1 MDTNPQLYHAASSY
15 YSMIARYAL
24 GLADVAFDSH
34 LLDIHSKKEQL
45 QDWYIAINPA
55 MTVPAMLA
63 RDKRFDSSAAIV
75 DFARTTNP
83 DAWCESLAGQEQRT
97 QIDHLCQLH
106 DAYPIEQLTFDT
118 LMTKNPLLRWV
129 APRML
134 KRVCEDLS
142 KRLAVGDKHQAAL
155 QVKLDVNRNRLAY
168 FASAP
173 AKLRQA
179 RSLASA
185 TNLIAAFPGKPI
197 DAWLFGELPSAADV
211 RLVVL
216 LARLKM
222 IGVLDSVQASS
233 DLLAWFDAKA
243 KTPIFVAADIW
254 TRFQLWRIVTHR

>member
-1 MDTNPQLYHAASSY
+1 
-15 YSMIARYAL
+15 MIARYAL

-45 QDWYIAINPA
+45 EDWYIEINPA
-55 MTVPAMLA
+55 MTVPAMVVGG
-63 RDKRFDSSAAIV
+63 KRLDSSAAIV

-83 DAWCESLAGQEQRT
+83 DAWCEALAGQEQRA
-97 QIDHLCQLH
+97 QIDRLCQLH
-106 DAYPIEQLTFDT
+106 DTYPIEQLTFDT
-118 LMTKNPLLRWV
+118 LMTKNPLLRWM

-142 KRLAVGDKHQAAL
+142 KRLATNNTHRADLQA
-155 QVKLDVNRNRLAY
+155 KLDVNRKRLAY

-173 AKLRQA
+173 AKVRQA
-179 RSLASA
+179 QSLASA
-185 TNLIAAFPGKPI
+185 TNLIAAFPKKPNH
-197 DAWLFGELPSAADV
+197 AWLFGELPSAADV

-243 KTPIFVAADIW
+243 QTPIFVAADIW